1 MSDKFAKY
9 EVKDEE
15 KKSDRFQ
22 QYLTEEEN
30 ENPENDLS
38 QIGGI
43 PGFLLKIAPS
53 LVKGYKHPKEA
64 MAERVQ
70 GLGRGYQDIGEGLK
84 QLGLEGAE
92 KIGLKPKGTADKYT
106 KDVQAEREF
115 YNKSSGGQ
123 DPLTQM
129 LRSGAGFTLPGAGMS
144 AGLLG
149 KGGTSLLQRMLMG
162 GAGGAAGG
170 AAKFVPEDES
180 RLENTVKG
188 GAIGATIPAAAA
200 LPKGISKLEEK
211 FIKPL
216 FHKGSPQK
224 TASFIQKGHDL
235 LDKEA
240 SHLYSSVE
248 NEAIKRGI
256 NTIPLPNKLVKEAA
270 DYLPKTRASEKLIEA
285 AKTGDYKALRKLQSD
300 LRHRGELLKGSELGA
315 DRDRGE
321 EILDL
326 RNKINEEI
334 GDAFEIFGHHDLK
347 ADLLKANDLYKKLKE
362 TYYSRPAIANMVKKG
377 LRKVPKNIN
386 EVVTEIS
393 EPMEKIRKL
402 HPELEEEIRLTN
414 EKEKILKSLKKGAPV
429 GYGATGA
436 GITLSLQYLMRKLL
450 GKD

>member
-1 MSDKFAKY
+1 MSQRNPFL
-9 EVKDEE
+9 EDE
-15 KKSDRFQ
+15 S
-22 QYLTEEEN
+22 
-30 ENPENDLS
+30 ENPFLESKEESKNNNSENSLNE
-38 QIGGI
+38 IGGL

-64 MAERVQ
+64 ISERVQ

-92 KIGLKPKGTADKYT
+92 KIGLKPKGTSDKYT
-106 KDVQAEREF
+106 KDVQAERDF

-123 DPLTQM
+123 DPLAQM
-129 LRSGAGFTLPGAGMS
+129 LRSGAGFTLPGVGMGT
-144 AGLLG
+144 GLLG
-149 KGGTSLLQRMLMG
+149 KGGISLLQKMLMG
-162 GAGGAAGG
+162 GAGGAIGG
-170 AAKFVPEDES
+170 ATKFVPEDES

-188 GAIGATIPAAAA
+188 GAIGSVIPATAA
-200 LPKGISKLEEK
+200 LPRGVSQFEEK

-240 SHLYSSVE
+240 SQLYSTVE
-248 NEAIKRGI
+248 NEAEKRGI
-256 NTIPLPNKLVKEAA
+256 NTIPIPNKLIKEANE
-270 DYLPKTRASEKLIEA
+270 YLPKTTASKKLIDS
-285 AKTGDYKALRKLQSD
+285 AKTGDYKSLRKLQSD
-300 LRHRGELLKGSELGA
+300 LRHRGELLKGSDLGA

-326 RNKINEEI
+326 RNKINKEI
-334 GDAFEIFGHHDLK
+334 GDTFEVFGHHDLK
-347 ADLLKANDLYKKLKE
+347 ADLTKANDLYKKLKE
-362 TYYSRPAIANMVKKG
+362 VYYSRPAIANMVKKG
-377 LRKVPKNIN
+377 LRKVPKNVN

-393 EPMEKIRKL
+393 KPMEKIRKL

-414 EKEKILKSLKKGAPV
+414 EKEKILKSLKKVGAPV
-429 GYGATGA
+429 GYGAKYGGIGATIATGN
-436 GITLSLQYLMRKLL
+436 YLMKKLL